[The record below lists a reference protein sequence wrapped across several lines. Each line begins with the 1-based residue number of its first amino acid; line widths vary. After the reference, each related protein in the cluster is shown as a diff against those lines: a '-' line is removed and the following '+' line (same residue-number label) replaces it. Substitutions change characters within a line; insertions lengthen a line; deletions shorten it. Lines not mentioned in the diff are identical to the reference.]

1 MSFYYSKEFVIWD
14 AKYLGFHTKVLM
26 NTTSERLRVL
36 WNDAIASYRSRGI
49 FTIGEQILIY
59 CKKKKSSSMLCLYLT
74 ERWRDTFTWS
84 RLWQF
89 GAQLGWSRLSFRRN
103 LSENSPSFRA
113 QSTGQ
118 SIFREQANHCIILR
132 VKRQCHYV
140 DNDENLWEV
149 MMVLILMKKTLI

>member
-59 CKKKKSSSMLCLYLT
+59 CKKKKAPPCCVCIWLRGDATLLP
-74 ERWRDTFTWS
+74 
-84 RLWQF
+84 
-89 GAQLGWSRLSFRRN
+89 GADSDSLEPSWADHA
-103 LSENSPSFRA
+103 SPSGGIS
-113 QSTGQ
+113 QK
-118 SIFREQANHCIILR
+118 ILHPLERR
-132 VKRQCHYV
+132 V
-140 DNDENLWEV
+140 
-149 MMVLILMKKTLI
+149 